1 MDCSWK
7 YLVSQVSF
15 QMFHRSSEN
24 RNCIQICQNAGKHAL
39 SCFPHMQDDIHLC
52 IHSLHVQ
59 QVPDNLE
66 DPDDVMLEKKQNT
79 TNSSSHDV

>member
-1 MDCSWK
+1 MK
-7 YLVSQVSF
+7 IVSFHVSF

-24 RNCIQICQNAGKHAL
+24 RNCIQNCPNVGKHAL

-59 QVPDNLE
+59 PVPDNLE
-66 DPDDVMLEKKQNT
+66 DPDDVMLAKKQNT